1 MYDEMKPIL
10 FSCPPEYEEVE
21 VYCIH
26 DIHYGNEMFRADK
39 WKALK
44 EEILSQPNRYAIFVG
59 DMMENAIP
67 NSKSDVFT
75 QFATPLEQQQ
85 WATEQLVSLADRTI
99 AIIPGNHENNRS
111 TKTCGLYPL
120 YDCAVMAGLKERYR
134 QNFAFVDIGVG
145 KGGHGKGKQTHYA
158 GYIVHK
164 ARDQKN
170 FNSCDCIDG
179 IDFMLY
185 GHDHDPKDHPRAK
198 LVYSPNMKTVSLKN
212 VEVVNSGSFLGYGGY
227 AATSGYRPNSSKM
240 YKLILSG
247 TREKSIKTVGFCL

>member
-111 TKTCGLYPL
+111 TKVCGLYPL
-120 YDCAVMAGLKERYR
+120 YDCAVMAGLKSRYR

-145 KGGHGKGKQTHYA
+145 SAGHGDKRQVRYV
-158 GYIVHK
+158 GYLVHK
-164 ARDQKN
+164 AKDMKN
-170 FNSCDCIDG
+170 FSSSDFIDG
-179 IDFMLY
+179 IDFMMF
-185 GHDHDPKDHPRAK
+185 GHDHDPKDHSRAK
-198 LVYSPNMKTVSLKN
+198 MVYDCKNKVVRMKN
-212 VEVVNSGSFLGYGGY
+212 VEVINSGSFLSYGGY

-240 YKLILSG
+240 YKLILG
-247 TREKSIKTVGFCL
+247 GKHKSIQTVGFYL